1 MAHMSWT
8 WDDSLRGV
16 IPPMISPLTE
26 AHLVD
31 EPAIG
36 RVADYILGGGCSGL
50 FVLGG
55 VGEGAW
61 LSSSQRQQV
70 VASTVRAAAGRAPV
84 LVGLMLPGTAP
95 AREAAL
101 QAAGAGA
108 DALVVGSPYYFAADA
123 ASQRRHVEAILN
135 ATPLPVLL
143 YNIPQC
149 THTPL
154 AHEAV
159 QALSTEPRILGVK
172 DSWGDLPYFQ
182 SLLTLK
188 QARPD
193 FRVLQGHEHAAMASL
208 LLGADG
214 LIPGLGNV
222 APRVMVSLVQA
233 ARAGDVATCQALH
246 GQIFELTGMYTNKA
260 GLAGLYAACALLGL
274 AQNVPAEP
282 WAPVGDADLPA
293 IEAILRQHDLLPLA
307 AAGSA
312 ASSASRL
319 RSIDGQRT

>member
-1 MAHMSWT
+1 VANSNWA
-8 WDDSLRGV
+8 WDDALRGV
-16 IPPMISPLTE
+16 IPPMISPLTPSGQ
-26 AHLVD
+26 VD
-31 EPAIG
+31 TDAVS

-61 LSSSQRQQV
+61 LSTAQRAGIV
-70 VASTVRAAAGRAPV
+70 EATVRATAGRAPV

-95 AREAAL
+95 ARDAAL
-101 QAAGAGA
+101 QAADGGA
-108 DALVVGSPYYFAADA
+108 DALVVGSPYYFGVDA
-123 ASQRRHVEAILN
+123 ASQQRHVEAILS

-154 AHEAV
+154 ARETVEALV
-159 QALSTEPRILGVK
+159 AEPRILGVK
-172 DSWGDLPYFQ
+172 DSWGDMPYFQ

-188 QARPD
+188 QRRPT

-222 APRVMVSLVQA
+222 APRLLVRLVRA
-233 ARAGDVATCQALH
+233 ARAGDVATCQRLH
-246 GQIFELTGMYTNKA
+246 GQILELTGMYTQKA

-274 AQNVPAEP
+274 ARNVPAEP

-293 IEAILRQHDLLPLA
+293 IEAVLRQHDLMPLA
-307 AAGSA
+307 AAV
-312 ASSASRL
+312 
-319 RSIDGQRT
+319 

>member
-1 MAHMSWT
+1 VADSNWA
-8 WDDSLRGV
+8 WDDALRGV
-16 IPPMISPLTE
+16 IPPMISPLTTSRQVDAE
-26 AHLVD
+26 AVD
-31 EPAIG
+31 
-36 RVADYILGGGCSGL
+36 RVVDYILAGGCSGL

-61 LSSSQRQQV
+61 LSTAQRGGIV
-70 VASTVRAAAGRAPV
+70 EATVRATAGRAPV

-101 QAAGAGA
+101 QAADAGA
-108 DALVVGSPYYFAADA
+108 DALVVGSPYYFAVDA
-123 ASQRRHVEAILN
+123 ASQQRHVEAILS
-135 ATPLPVLL
+135 ATTLPVLL

-149 THTPL
+149 THAPL
-154 AHEAV
+154 AREAV
-159 QALSTEPRILGVK
+159 EALSTEPRILGVK

-188 QARPD
+188 QRRPS

-222 APRVMVSLVQA
+222 APRVLVSLVQA
-233 ARAGDVATCQALH
+233 ARAGDVAACQRLH
-246 GQIFELTGMYTNKA
+246 AEIFELTGMYTQKA

-274 AQNVPAEP
+274 ARNVPAEP
-282 WAPVGDADLPA
+282 WVAVGDADLPA
-293 IEAILRQHDLLPLA
+293 IEAILRQHDLMPLA
-307 AAGSA
+307 SA
-312 ASSASRL
+312 V
-319 RSIDGQRT
+319 

>member
-1 MAHMSWT
+1 MGNSNWA
-8 WDDSLRGV
+8 WDDALRGV
-16 IPPMISPLTE
+16 IPPMISPLTSSGQVDAE
-26 AHLVD
+26 AV
-31 EPAIG
+31 G

-61 LSSSQRQQV
+61 LSTAQRGEIV
-70 VASTVRAAAGRAPV
+70 ENTVRAAAGRAPV

-95 AREAAL
+95 ARDAAL
-101 QAAGAGA
+101 QAADAGA
-108 DALVVGSPYYFAADA
+108 DALVVGSPYYFGVDA
-123 ASQRRHVEAILN
+123 ASQQRHVEAILS

-149 THTPL
+149 THQPL
-154 AHEAV
+154 ARAAVEAL
-159 QALSTEPRILGVK
+159 AAEPRILGVK
-172 DSWGDLPYFQ
+172 DSWGDMPYFQ

-188 QARPD
+188 LERPN

-222 APRVMVSLVQA
+222 APRVLVALVEA
-233 ARAGDVATCQALH
+233 ARAGDVATCQRLH
-246 GQIFELTGMYTNKA
+246 AQILELTGMYTNKL

-274 AQNVPAEP
+274 ARNAPAEP
-282 WAPVGDADLPA
+282 WAPVADADLPA
-293 IEAILRQHDLLPLA
+293 IEAILRQHDLMPLA
-307 AAGSA
+307 AAV
-312 ASSASRL
+312 
-319 RSIDGQRT
+319 